1 MTCVRIPGGIVCLS
15 PFFRL
20 RLADGSCV
28 FMEWHNYCGPTF
40 FRDRAARRMIDDWW
54 DNPAIC
60 SALDWFLQRGKRA

>member
-40 FRDRAARRMIDDWW
+40 FRDRAARRMIDE
-54 DNPAIC
+54 
-60 SALDWFLQRGKRA
+60 

>member
-28 FMEWHNYCGPTF
+28 FMEWHDYCGPTF
-40 FRDRAARRMIDDWW
+40 FHDRAARRTIDEWW
-54 DNPAIC
+54 DNTAIC
-60 SALDWFLQRGKRA
+60 SALDWFIRRGKRA

>member
-20 RLADGSCV
+20 RLTDGS
-28 FMEWHNYCGPTF
+28 CGPTF
-40 FRDRAARRMIDDWW
+40 FRDRAARRMIDEWW

-60 SALDWFLQRGKRA
+60 AALDWFIQRGKRA